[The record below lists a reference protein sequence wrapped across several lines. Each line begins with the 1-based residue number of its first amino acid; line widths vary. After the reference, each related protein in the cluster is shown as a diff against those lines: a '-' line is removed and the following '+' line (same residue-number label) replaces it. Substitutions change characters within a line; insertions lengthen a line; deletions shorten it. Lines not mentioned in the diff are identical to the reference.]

1 VKKLI
6 FGYGTTGKSVESYF
20 QKNNIEYLIYDDNK
34 DINISNEFLFDDKKI
49 NEIDEVIISP
59 GIKPNHPLLVK
70 IKSKELRI
78 NTDIDIFNKFYNG
91 KIIGVTGTNGKTTF
105 VNLLTDYLNTQDIK
119 SIAVGNVG
127 KSPLEI
133 IGEEYEYVVM
143 ELSSFQIYYL
153 NNLNLHKAVVLN
165 IYEDHLDW
173 HRSFEDYRNAKLKIL
188 EFLPTENIKSEGY
201 TPIRDPSNIFQ
212 DKSIREN
219 LLKKGG
225 ILEIAS
231 KLPFHEDTLCYF
243 IEMVYDLGINMDF
256 INKFLSNYKTEEHR
270 FELVDKFNEITF
282 INDSKSTNFHSV
294 SIATTKLNDGIL
306 VLHGL
311 TKNISSKDLKISDKV
326 NSILVPK
333 DMEIDLSGTKAKLIK
348 INSIF
353 DIEKELIKIIKPG
366 DTVLFSCGG
375 ASFNDFNN
383 YEERGNF
390 FKSVVLN
397 IKEKYGSVK

>member
-1 VKKLI
+1 MKKLI
-6 FGYGTTGKSVESYF
+6 FGYGATGKSVESYF
-20 QKNNIEYLIYDDNK
+20 QKNNIEYFIYDDNK
-34 DINISNEFLFDDKKI
+34 DINISNELLFSQKNFD
-49 NEIDEVIISP
+49 EIDEVIISP
-59 GIKPNHPLLVK
+59 GIKPTHPLLDK
-70 IKSKELRI
+70 IKSKELSI
-78 NTDIDIFNKFYNG
+78 NTDIDIFNNLYKG

-105 VNLLTDYLNTQDIK
+105 VNLLTDYLNRQNIK

-133 IGEEYEYVVM
+133 IDEDYEFVVM
-143 ELSSFQIYYL
+143 ELSSFQIYYINKL
-153 NNLNLHKAVVLN
+153 SLFKAIVLN

-173 HRSFEDYRNAKLKIL
+173 HPNYEDYRNAKLKIW
-188 EFLPTENIKSEGY
+188 EFVSPENIKDDDY
-201 TPIRDPSNIFQ
+201 TYTFDPSTIHPDQSMKESEFRL
-212 DKSIREN
+212 S
-219 LLKKGG
+219 G

-231 KLPFHEDTLCYF
+231 KLPFHEDTLYSF
-243 IEMVYDLGINMDF
+243 IKTVRELDLNIDS
-256 INKFLSNYKTEEHR
+256 IDKFLSNYETEEHR
-270 FELVDKFNEITF
+270 YEFVDKFNEITF

-294 SIATTKLNDGIL
+294 SMATTKLKNGIL

-326 NSILVPK
+326 NTILVPK
-333 DMEIDLSGTKAKLIK
+333 DMEIDLSSTNAKLIK
-348 INSIF
+348 LNSIF

-375 ASFNDFNN
+375 ASFNDFKN

-397 IKEKYGSVK
+397 IKEKND

>member
-1 VKKLI
+1 MKKLI
-6 FGYGTTGKSVESYF
+6 FGYGATGKSVESYF
-20 QKNNIEYLIYDDNK
+20 QKNNIEYFIYDDNK
-34 DINISNEFLFDDKKI
+34 DINISNELLFDQKNFD
-49 NEIDEVIISP
+49 EIDEVIISP
-59 GIKPNHPLLVK
+59 GIKPTHPLLDK
-70 IKSKELRI
+70 IKSKELSI
-78 NTDIDIFNKFYNG
+78 NTDIDIFNNLYKG

-105 VNLLTDYLNTQDIK
+105 VNLLTDYLNRQNIK

-133 IGEEYEYVVM
+133 IDEDYEFVVM
-143 ELSSFQIYYL
+143 ELSSFQIYYINKL
-153 NNLNLHKAVVLN
+153 SLFKAIVLN

-173 HRSFEDYRNAKLKIL
+173 HPNYEDYRNAKLKIW
-188 EFLPTENIKSEGY
+188 EFVSPENIKDDDY
-201 TPIRDPSNIFQ
+201 TYTFDPSTIHPDQSMKESEFRL
-212 DKSIREN
+212 S
-219 LLKKGG
+219 G

-231 KLPFHEDTLCYF
+231 KLPFHEDTLYSF
-243 IEMVYDLGINMDF
+243 IKTVRELDLNIDS
-256 INKFLSNYKTEEHR
+256 IDKFLSNYETEEHR
-270 FELVDKFNEITF
+270 YEFVDKFNEITF

-294 SIATTKLNDGIL
+294 SMATTKLKNGIL

-326 NSILVPK
+326 NTILVPK
-333 DMEIDLSGTKAKLIK
+333 DMEIDLSSTNAKLIK
-348 INSIF
+348 LNSIF

-375 ASFNDFNN
+375 ASFNDFKN

-397 IKEKYGSVK
+397 IKEKND